1 MKTLHVKPLV
11 AAVGLAL
18 SAPAAMA
25 VNLDFSGSNIYMKF
39 LDGDQKIAAQGS
51 GDTATGA
58 DQGQWTEME
67 LRIKAVISPKVEA
80 GARIQSRSSAAYWS
94 EFGGFGLEGSVDN
107 NVNKQKFMKLRG
119 AYVQVTPGYNWLNMA
134 RIGSSDWGM
143 FDPFTVGKVRYI
155 DRDNYNG
162 LYFRGP
168 VAKGSWEVARVS
180 LPEYLQTNYGQGPTC
195 CSTDDTRT
203 QEATWIGQL
212 TMPVGP
218 ARLAASAQITED
230 HVKATDANLFDGQDV
245 NTFAKNNVYM
255 LKAEGNV
262 MDGLELKGAYYRS
275 EFETDAFFDQSW
287 INSPKDS
294 IDDNAFKFDVAWSP
308 ASVNGLSIAYQ
319 YFNIGEGFYSNT
331 AARTESDVLLT
342 EGSEAAW
349 YGWGDPKWNGGA
361 YSDYTQ
367 VAATPKKVVTPAYG
381 YTTAMGNGLTDNDF
395 KDFNEAPSESILGW
409 KGHTVLVNYD
419 AFNVPMSAEYSRI
432 EYNNNW
438 QNYTGPLNHFYPA
451 NQDRTTDIFVF
462 KASHNFNVAGGL
474 DASFKYK
481 WVKDNDDVSK
491 ATSADDAESK
501 DSGFSFTLGKQ
512 LHNDLYGSV
521 SYGHYSRDISAA
533 GVDYDNEKDIWSLK
547 FNYSLAGF
555 ETGLLAQW
563 IDGEGDPLRTGTK
576 TDIEQYRL
584 KATVQA
590 VF

>member
-1 MKTLHVKPLV
+1 MPSSST
-11 AAVGLAL
+11 
-18 SAPAAMA
+18 
-25 VNLDFSGSNIYMKF
+25 
-39 LDGDQKIAAQGS
+39 
-51 GDTATGA
+51 
-58 DQGQWTEME
+58 
-67 LRIKAVISPKVEA
+67 SP
-80 GARIQSRSSAAYWS
+80 GI
-94 EFGGFGLEGSVDN
+94 
-107 NVNKQKFMKLRG
+107 
-119 AYVQVTPGYNWLNMA
+119 
-134 RIGSSDWGM
+134 
-143 FDPFTVGKVRYI
+143 
-155 DRDNYNG
+155 
-162 LYFRGP
+162 
-168 VAKGSWEVARVS
+168 
-180 LPEYLQTNYGQGPTC
+180 PT
-195 CSTDDTRT
+195 
-203 QEATWIGQL
+203 
-212 TMPVGP
+212 
-218 ARLAASAQITED
+218 
-230 HVKATDANLFDGQDV
+230 
-245 NTFAKNNVYM
+245 
-255 LKAEGNV
+255 
-262 MDGLELKGAYYRS
+262 
-275 EFETDAFFDQSW
+275 
-287 INSPKDS
+287 
-294 IDDNAFKFDVAWSP
+294 
-308 ASVNGLSIAYQ
+308 SVNGLSIAYQ

-462 KASHNFNVAGGL
+462 KASHNFNIAGGL

-501 DSGFSFTLGKQ
+501 DSGFSFTLGEQ

>member
-1 MKTLHVKPLV
+1 MKTQKLHPL
-11 AAVGLAL
+11 A
-18 SAPAAMA
+18 AAMA
-25 VNLDFSGSNIYMKF
+25 MAFVASPALAVELDFSGSNIYMKF

-51 GDTATGA
+51 GDTASGA
-58 DQGQWTEME
+58 DQGQWTELE

-94 EFGGFGLEGSVDN
+94 EFGGFGYEGSVDG

-119 AYVQVTPGYNWLNMA
+119 AYVQLTPGYSWLNMA

-168 VAKGSWEVARVS
+168 VAGGSWEVARVS

-212 TMPVGP
+212 KLPVGP
-218 ARLAASAQITED
+218 AKLAASAQFTD
-230 HVKATDANLFDGQDV
+230 DNVKETDGNLFDGQDTR
-245 NTFAKNNVYM
+245 NFAKNNVYM
-255 LKAEGNV
+255 IKAEGNV
-262 MDGLELKGAYYRS
+262 GDVDLKGAYYRS
-275 EFETDAFFDQSW
+275 TFKTDSFFDQPW

-294 IDDNAFKFDVAWSP
+294 VNDNAFKVDVAWTPS
-308 ASVNGLSIAYQ
+308 SINGLSVAYQ
-319 YFNIGEGFYSNT
+319 YFNIGEGYYSNT

-381 YTTAMGNGLTDNDF
+381 YPTALGNGLTDNDF
-395 KDFNEAPSESILGW
+395 KDFNEAPSESVLGW

-419 AFNVPMSAEYSRI
+419 AFNTPMSAEFTYI
-432 EYNNNW
+432 DYGNNW
-438 QNYTGPLNHFYPA
+438 QNYMGPLNHFYPA
-451 NQDRTTDIFVF
+451 NQDRSTNIFVF

-474 DASFKYK
+474 DSSFKYK
-481 WVKDNDDVSK
+481 WVKDKDKVSL
-491 ATSADDAESK
+491 ASAADDAESE
-501 DSGFSFTLGKQ
+501 DSGFVFTLGKQ
-512 LHNDLYGSV
+512 LHNDLYGSI
-521 SYGHYSRDISAA
+521 SYGRYSRDITAA
-533 GVDYDNEKDIWSLK
+533 GANYDNEKSIWSLK

-563 IDGEGDPLRTGTK
+563 IDGEGDPLRTGTQ
-576 TDIEQYRL
+576 TDIDQYRL